1 VLVSESELALLVQEW
16 VFSLKAKHLS
26 PSTIRS
32 YTDSVRLLDEHLVAS
47 GVTEVAGI
55 DRQHIEKFLIGQSER
70 VSSGTVLTR
79 FRAIRVFFNWL
90 IDSEEIAVS
99 PMARMKEPRSTQRP
113 PDVPDDDDVRRL
125 LRSLGGKSFKD
136 RRDLAFF
143 RFLFDTGARIGEAIG
158 LRVDDVNEAKLIATV
173 RGKGDKIPPVPIGN
187 RTAQAL
193 LAYRRER
200 RKHRHADSPVLCLGQ
215 RGPVT
220 YAAAY
225 HIGHGRAAAVGIKL
239 HPHQTRHWLAH
250 TWLRDGGTEGGLRAV
265 GGWES
270 NIVMARY
277 GASAAAER
285 ARGEHK
291 RMSPGD
297 RL

>member
-1 VLVSESELALLVQEW
+1 MPMADSELALLAQEW
-16 VFSLKAKHLS
+16 VFSLKAKRLS
-26 PSTIRS
+26 PATIRS
-32 YTDSVRLLDEHLVAS
+32 YVAGVRLLDEDLVAS
-47 GVTEVAGI
+47 GVTDLAGI
-55 DRQHIEKFLIGQSER
+55 DRQHLEKFFIRQSEL

-79 FRAIRVFFNWL
+79 FRSLRVFFNWL
-90 IDSEEIAVS
+90 LDNEEIAVS

-113 PDVPDDDDVRRL
+113 PDVPNDDDVRRL
-125 LRSLGGKSFKD
+125 LKSLEGKSFID
-136 RRDLAFF
+136 RRDLALF

-158 LRVDDVNEAKLIATV
+158 LEVDDVNEPRLIATV
-173 RGKGDKIPPVPIGN
+173 RGKGDKVRLVPIGN

-200 RKHRHADSPVLCLGQ
+200 RKHRYADDPKLFLGQ
-215 RGPVT
+215 RGPLT
-220 YAAAY
+220 YYAAY
-225 HIGHGRAAAVGIKL
+225 YVVRSRAAAVGIKL

-250 TWLRDGGTEGGLRAV
+250 TWLREGGTEGGLRAV

-270 NIVMARY
+270 NIVMSRY

-297 RL
+297 KL

>member
-1 VLVSESELALLVQEW
+1 MAESELELLVQEW
-16 VFSLKAKHLS
+16 VFSLQAKHLS
-26 PSTIRS
+26 PATIRS
-32 YTDSVRLLDEHLVAS
+32 YTDAVRLLDGHLVAS
-47 GVTEVAGI
+47 GVTTVADV
-55 DRQHIEKFLIGQSER
+55 DRQHIEKFLIGQVER
-70 VSSGTVLTR
+70 VSSGSVLTR
-79 FRAIRVFFNWL
+79 FRSIRVFFNWL
-90 IDSEEIAVS
+90 VAAEEIAVS
-99 PMARMKEPRSTQRP
+99 PMARMKEPKKTQRP
-113 PDVPDDDDVRRL
+113 PDIPDDDDVRRL
-125 LRSLGGKSFKD
+125 LKSLGGKSFND
-136 RRDLAFF
+136 RRDLALF
-143 RFLFDTGARIGEAIG
+143 RFLFDTGARIGEVIG
-158 LRVDDVNEAKLIATV
+158 LRVDDVNEPRLIATV
-173 RGKGDKIPPVPIGN
+173 RGKGDKIRPVPIGN

-200 RKHRHADSPVLCLGQ
+200 RKHKYAQSPALFLGQ
-215 RGPVT
+215 RGPLT

-225 HIGHGRAAAVGIKL
+225 HIVRYRAAAVGVKL

-270 NIVMARY
+270 NVVMARY

>member
-1 VLVSESELALLVQEW
+1 MLMADSELALLSQEW

-26 PSTIRS
+26 PATIRS
-32 YTDSVRLLDEHLVAS
+32 YTEAVRMLDEHLVAS

-55 DRQHIEKFLIGQSER
+55 DRQHIEKFFISQSER
-70 VSSGTVLTR
+70 VSSGSVLTR
-79 FRAIRVFFNWL
+79 FRSLRVFFNWL
-90 IDSEEIAVS
+90 LDTDEIAVS

-113 PDVPDDDDVRRL
+113 PDVPDDDEVRRL
-125 LRSLGGKSFKD
+125 LRSLEGKSFND
-136 RRDLAFF
+136 RRDLALF

-158 LRVDDVNEAKLIATV
+158 LGVDDVNESKLIATV
-173 RGKGDKIPPVPIGN
+173 RGKGDKLRPVPIGN

-200 RKHRHADSPVLCLGQ
+200 RKHRYANSPMLFLGQ

-220 YAAAY
+220 YHAAY
-225 HIGHGRAAAVGIKL
+225 HIVRDRAAAVGLRL

-265 GGWES
+265 GGWDS
-270 NIVMARY
+270 NTVMNRY
-277 GASAAAER
+277 GKSAAAER

-291 RMSPGD
+291 RLSPGD
-297 RL
+297 SL

>member
-1 VLVSESELALLVQEW
+1 MAESELELLVREW
-16 VFSLKAKHLS
+16 TFSLRAKHLS
-26 PSTIRS
+26 PATIRS
-32 YTDSVRLLDEHLVAS
+32 YLDAARLLDESLVAA
-47 GVTEVAGI
+47 GVTEVGDI
-55 DRQHIEKFLIGQSER
+55 DRKHIEKFLIGETER
-70 VSSGTVLTR
+70 VSSGSVLTR
-79 FRAIRVFFNWL
+79 FRSIRVLFNWL
-90 IDSEEIAVS
+90 VESGELAVS
-99 PMARMKEPRSTQRP
+99 PMEHMKEPKKTQRP

-125 LRSLGGKSFKD
+125 LKSLGGKSFND
-136 RRDLAFF
+136 RRDLALF
-143 RFLFDTGARIGEAIG
+143 RFLFDTGARIGEVIG
-158 LRVDDVNEAKLIATV
+158 LEVDDVNEQRLIATV
-173 RGKGDKIPPVPIGN
+173 RGKGDKIRPVPIGN
-187 RTAQAL
+187 RTAQAM

-200 RKHRHADSPVLCLGQ
+200 RKHRYADSPALFLGQ
-215 RGPVT
+215 RGPLT

-225 HIGHGRAAAVGIKL
+225 HVVRDRAAKVGIKL

-270 NIVMARY
+270 NVVMARY

-297 RL
+297 KL